1 MLYFIVRVDKLCTFA
16 YLYEGEQEEEE
27 KKKKKKKKK
36 NKDVCVAT
44 AILGAHNHNKIRLT
58 TEVYFHCQPQS
69 LIPGKTVPKFP
80 ENFQRNSN

>member
-1 MLYFIVRVDKLCTFA
+1 MLYFIVIVYKLCTFA
-16 YLYEGEQEEEE
+16 YLYEEEE
-27 KKKKKKKKK
+27 KEEK
-36 NKDVCVAT
+36 KDVCVAT
-44 AILGAHNHNKIRLT
+44 AILEAHNHNKIRLT